1 MHGAQRQAIKVAANC
16 CRNNRCNTPRWVKV
30 EQAKHEAYLP
40 LSSKTRREIKARDT
54 SSKHL
59 KVTRTFN
66 WENQGRQTAIA
77 TRHPAK
83 KRLLMSALPSQRSTQ
98 HPPSIASPA
107 PPCSGERNA
116 STPVDYGYQ
125 RRRTSGKTLGK
136 TRCHAKTVGHGT
148 VSNETAT
155 TPHMCAKVRTIVSN
169 STANRDKARQA
180 TKVSFST
187 RSRV

>member
-1 MHGAQRQAIKVAANC
+1 M
-16 CRNNRCNTPRWVKV
+16 
-30 EQAKHEAYLP
+30 P

-66 WENQGRQTAIA
+66 WENQGRQTAI
-77 TRHPAK
+77 TMRHPAK
-83 KRLLMSALPSQRSTQ
+83 KRLHMSALPSQRSTQ

-125 RRRTSGKTLGK
+125 RKEEGHQGKRSEKRGVMQK
-136 TRCHAKTVGHGT
+136 RFGRGT
-148 VSNETAT
+148 VNRQNSRM
-155 TPHMCAKVRTIVSN
+155 PHMCAKVRTIVSN

-180 TKVSFST
+180 TKVAFST

>member
-1 MHGAQRQAIKVAANC
+1 MTAVCARSRRIQFRDARITHNHAPQARMHGAQRQARKVAANG
-16 CRNNRCNTPRWVKV
+16 CRNNRCNTPRWVKF

-66 WENQGRQTAIA
+66 WENQGRQTAI
-77 TRHPAK
+77 TMRHPAK
-83 KRLLMSALPSQRSTQ
+83 KRLHMSALPSQRSTQ

-116 STPVDYGYQ
+116 SRLPIPTQEDIRENARKNAVSCKTVRARDCQPSRQQQ
-125 RRRTSGKTLGK
+125 RRTCVQKY
-136 TRCHAKTVGHGT
+136 A
-148 VSNETAT
+148 
-155 TPHMCAKVRTIVSN
+155 
-169 STANRDKARQA
+169 
-180 TKVSFST
+180 
-187 RSRV
+187 